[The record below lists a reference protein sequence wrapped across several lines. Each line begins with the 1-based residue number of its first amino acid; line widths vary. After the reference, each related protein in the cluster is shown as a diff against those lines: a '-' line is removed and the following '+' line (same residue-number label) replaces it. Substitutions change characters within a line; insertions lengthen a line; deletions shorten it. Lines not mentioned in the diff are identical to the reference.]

1 MAQFA
6 SAVTSPKVSLGMATT
21 TTTNPAEEMPE
32 IRFQRK
38 DERNA
43 NEGICYY
50 TPLLGCVRSYV

>member
-1 MAQFA
+1 
-6 SAVTSPKVSLGMATT
+6 MATT